1 MTSSVAGE
9 GEGLVQLSR
18 ATIDRTLA
26 PSSAA
31 GGVIAEDMIV
41 PRSWKFTIPS
51 LPPSV
56 NALYQI
62 IYSQRRVEL
71 KPECRR
77 WKSDAKGY
85 VTRVQLREG
94 LLVSVDATFYYRLNY
109 ANGKPRVFD
118 AANLLKILIDCIAEK
133 CGFNDC
139 LVRHG
144 SWTSI
149 DDVNERVEVNL
160 MEVR

>member
-1 MTSSVAGE
+1 MGAIE
-9 GEGLVQLSR
+9 GNGS
-18 ATIDRTLA
+18 
-26 PSSAA
+26 
-31 GGVIAEDMIV
+31 GGREV
-41 PRSWKFTIPS
+41 RFTIPS

-71 KPECRR
+71 KPEARR
-77 WKSDAKGY
+77 WKSSSKEHVPRFAPRSG
-85 VTRVQLREG
+85 E
-94 LLVSVDATFYYRLNY
+94 LVAVDATFYYRFYY
-109 ANGKPRVFD
+109 ANGNPRVFD

-144 SWTSI
+144 SWTS
-149 DDVNERVEVNL
+149 VNSIGEKVEVVLRGLSDEHNQ
-160 MEVR
+160 

>member
-1 MTSSVAGE
+1 MGAATADEGRLERTSSVAPCRVDGK
-9 GEGLVQLSR
+9 
-18 ATIDRTLA
+18 D
-26 PSSAA
+26 SSAVA
-31 GGVIAEDMIV
+31 VV
-41 PRSWKFTIPS
+41 RFTIPS

-77 WKSDAKGY
+77 WKSDSKEY
-85 VTRVQLREG
+85 VPRIELRQG
-94 LLVSVDATFYYRLNY
+94 SLVSIDATFYYRLNY

-144 SWTSI
+144 SWTSV
-149 DDVNERVEVNL
+149 DDVNERAEVQL
-160 MEVR
+160 TEVG

>member
-1 MTSSVAGE
+1 MSHVG
-9 GEGLVQLSR
+9 
-18 ATIDRTLA
+18 ATRDNGSDGREL
-26 PSSAA
+26 
-31 GGVIAEDMIV
+31 
-41 PRSWKFTIPS
+41 RFTIPS

-71 KPECRR
+71 KPEARR
-77 WKSDAKGY
+77 WKSDSKQH
-85 VTRVQLREG
+85 VPRFQPSEG
-94 LLVSVDATFYYRLNY
+94 SLVAVDATFYYRFHY

-118 AANLLKILIDCIAEK
+118 AANLLKLMIDCIAEK

-144 SWTSI
+144 SWSSV
-149 DDVNERVEVNL
+149 DSAAERVEIR
-160 MEVR
+160 MREVS

>member
-1 MTSSVAGE
+1 MNRVGARE
-9 GEGLVQLSR
+9 GGDDGREYR
-18 ATIDRTLA
+18 
-26 PSSAA
+26 
-31 GGVIAEDMIV
+31 
-41 PRSWKFTIPS
+41 FTIPS

-77 WKSDAKGY
+77 WKSDSKEY
-85 VTRVQLREG
+85 VPRFQPRQG
-94 LLVSVDATFYYRLNY
+94 SLVAVDATFYYRLNY

-118 AANLLKILIDCIAEK
+118 AANLLKIMIDCIAEK

-144 SWTSI
+144 SWTSV
-149 DDVNERVEVNL
+149 DSASEKVEITL
-160 MEVR
+160 REILS

>member
-1 MTSSVAGE
+1 MSTMSNWRWIELTVGASN
-9 GEGLVQLSR
+9 
-18 ATIDRTLA
+18 
-26 PSSAA
+26 
-31 GGVIAEDMIV
+31 GGGDGVL
-41 PRSWKFTIPS
+41 RFTIPS

-71 KPECRR
+71 KPEARR
-77 WKSDAKGY
+77 WKSNSKEH
-85 VTRVQLREG
+85 VPRFRPREG
-94 LLVSVDATFYYRLNY
+94 RLVAVDATFYYPFHY

-118 AANLLKILIDCIAEK
+118 AANLLKLMIDCIAEK

-144 SWTSI
+144 SWSSV
-149 DDVNERVEVNL
+149 DSAVEKVEIIL
-160 MEVR
+160 REI

>member
-1 MTSSVAGE
+1 MNRVGAMGDNGS
-9 GEGLVQLSR
+9 
-18 ATIDRTLA
+18 D
-26 PSSAA
+26 
-31 GGVIAEDMIV
+31 GGQGARGV
-41 PRSWKFTIPS
+41 RFTIPS

-71 KPECRR
+71 KPECLR
-77 WKSDAKGY
+77 WKSSTKEH
-85 VTRVQLREG
+85 VPRFTPREG
-94 LLVSVDATFYYRLNY
+94 MLVSIDATFYYRFHY

-118 AANLLKILIDCIAEK
+118 AANLLKLMIDCIAEK

-144 SWTSI
+144 SWGSV
-149 DDVNERVEVNL
+149 DSVSERVEVVL
-160 MEVR
+160 SEVIR